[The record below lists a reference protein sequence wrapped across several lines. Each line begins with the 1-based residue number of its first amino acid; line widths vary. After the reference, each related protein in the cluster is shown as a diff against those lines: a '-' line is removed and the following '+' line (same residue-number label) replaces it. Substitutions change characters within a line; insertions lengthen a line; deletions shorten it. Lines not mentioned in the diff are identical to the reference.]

1 MKINI
6 YIHITGSCS
15 GNGKCRGNG
24 CGMKYSPLCGGAMLL
39 GGGALLADAENAEI
53 AGYNREILHKLFV
66 LPVIVCYFC

>member
-1 MKINI
+1 
-6 YIHITGSCS
+6 
-15 GNGKCRGNG
+15 
-24 CGMKYSPLCGGAMLL
+24 MKYSPLCGGAMLL